1 MMFVLFHVLAPFIHL
16 IVCCMCHILVIVTT
30 FFWALTDFFCISV
43 AVSVMLSCK
52 KNLFKEVH
60 TSYHK
65 NQAREH
71 RQVNWV
77 GVGGAWLCMGA
88 LRGPKQ
94 GHNWMCAARAGHRMA
109 ATSGSRGYPLS
120 LKMKALCFIKMSET
134 SNPLTVLQPR
144 LPESAGKIFVAC
156 I

>member
-1 MMFVLFHVLAPFIHL
+1 
-16 IVCCMCHILVIVTT
+16 MCHILIIVTT

-52 KNLFKEVH
+52 KNVFKEVH

-71 RQVNWV
+71 RQANWV
-77 GVGGAWLCMGA
+77 GVGGVWLCIGA
-88 LRGPKQ
+88 LKRGIIGCVLQELDIDWQPPVD
-94 GHNWMCAARAGHRMA
+94 
-109 ATSGSRGYPLS
+109 PLS
-120 LKMKALCFIKMSET
+120 LKMKALCFITMSET
-134 SNPLTVLQPR
+134 SNPLTVSQSR
-144 LPESAGKIFVAC
+144 LLESSGKIFVAC